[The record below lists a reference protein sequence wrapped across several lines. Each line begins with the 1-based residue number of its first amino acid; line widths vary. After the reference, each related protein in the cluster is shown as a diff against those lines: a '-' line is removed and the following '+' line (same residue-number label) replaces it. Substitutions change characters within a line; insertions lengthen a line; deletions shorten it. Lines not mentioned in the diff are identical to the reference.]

1 MAIIGRVIRKAGA
14 KVGGTAYKMTP
25 ARKRAL
31 EKAAKASALARS
43 KGTSKLSKVK
53 SKTSRIKSKTSRIKS
68 KASRIKSRKAA
79 MRKVKAKKLMA
90 RSEKYGNKADRVER
104 NAHASLLRRE
114 NIINVGRRVKLG
126 HYARKSRRL
135 EKAATRLT

>member
-31 EKAAKASALARS
+31 EKAVKASALARG
-43 KGTSKLSKVK
+43 KGTSKVSKVR
-53 SKTSRIKSKTSRIKS
+53 SKASRIKS

-79 MRKVKAKKLMA
+79 MKKVKAKKLMA

-104 NAHASLLRRE
+104 NSHASLLRRE

-135 EKAATRLT
+135 ERSAKRLTQKK

>member
-1 MAIIGRVIRKAGA
+1 MAIIGKVIRKAGS

-43 KGTSKLSKVK
+43 KGTSKVSKVR
-53 SKTSRIKSKTSRIKS
+53 SR
-68 KASRIKSRKAA
+68 ASQIKSRKTA
-79 MRKVKAKKLMA
+79 MRKAKAKKLMA

-104 NAHASLLRRE
+104 NAHASLLRRD
-114 NIINVGRRVKLG
+114 NIINVGRRIKLG

-135 EKAATRLT
+135 ERSATRLT

>member
-43 KGTSKLSKVK
+43 KGASKV
-53 SKTSRIKSKTSRIKS
+53 SKVRSKASRIKS

-79 MRKVKAKKLMA
+79 MKKVKAKKLMA

-104 NAHASLLRRE
+104 NSHASLLRRE

-135 EKAATRLT
+135 ERSAKRLTQKK

>member
-1 MAIIGRVIRKAGA
+1 MAIIGKVIRKAGS

-43 KGTSKLSKVK
+43 KGTSKVSKVR
-53 SKTSRIKSKTSRIKS
+53 SR
-68 KASRIKSRKAA
+68 ASQIKSRKTA
-79 MRKVKAKKLMA
+79 MRKAKAKKLMA

-104 NAHASLLRRE
+104 NSHASLLRRD
-114 NIINVGRRVKLG
+114 NIINIGRRIKLG

>member
-43 KGTSKLSKVK
+43 KGTSKLSKV
-53 SKTSRIKSKTSRIKS
+53 KSKTSRIKS

-135 EKAATRLT
+135 ERSAKRLTQKK

>member
-43 KGTSKLSKVK
+43 KGTSKVSKV
-53 SKTSRIKSKTSRIKS
+53 RS

-135 EKAATRLT
+135 ERSAKRLTQKK

>member
-1 MAIIGRVIRKAGA
+1 MAIIGKVIRKAGSKIGKA

-53 SKTSRIKSKTSRIKS
+53 SK
-68 KASRIKSRKAA
+68 ASQIKSRKMAI
-79 MRKVKAKKLMA
+79 RKAKAKQLAA
-90 RSEKYGNKADRVER
+90 RAEKYGDKADRVER
-104 NAHASLLRRE
+104 NSHASLLRRD
-114 NIINVGRRVKLG
+114 NIINVGRRIKLG

-135 EKAATRLT
+135 DRAAARLKRNT